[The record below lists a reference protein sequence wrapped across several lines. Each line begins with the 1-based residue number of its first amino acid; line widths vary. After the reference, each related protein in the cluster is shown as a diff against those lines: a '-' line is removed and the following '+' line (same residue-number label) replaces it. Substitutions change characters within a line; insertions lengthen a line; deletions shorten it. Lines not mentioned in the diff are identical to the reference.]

1 MPSRGD
7 RMVLMSMKTI
17 EVVEKVTEKNTK
29 KVRDDEMDKNVQKED
44 IVLDVDKTKN
54 EGVAIKV
61 RT

>member
-1 MPSRGD
+1 
-7 RMVLMSMKTI
+7 MVLMSMKTI

-61 RT
+61 KT